1 MPIRVHTV
9 SIFVLLNLAV
19 LLGTQKNSRNK
30 GHINIKG
37 FIVITG
43 NEQLKTAKTET
54 LQQIGIFGTFFAEDA
69 VDCCKW
75 RKVIK
80 EVR

>member
-9 SIFVLLNLAV
+9 SICATESSSFVRHA
-19 LLGTQKNSRNK
+19 KNSRNK

-69 VDCCKW
+69 VDRCKW